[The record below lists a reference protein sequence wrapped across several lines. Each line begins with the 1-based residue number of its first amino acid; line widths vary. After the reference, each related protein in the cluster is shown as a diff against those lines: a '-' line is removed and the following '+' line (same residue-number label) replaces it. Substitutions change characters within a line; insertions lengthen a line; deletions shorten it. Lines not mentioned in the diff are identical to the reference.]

1 MKTSNS
7 MIYAKH
13 AMSLRGI
20 FTSLPIL
27 TVTENGSWVVSDGSS
42 PSFQVMVAELCFVLP
57 LSMTKNEGITVNV
70 PSASTSSPKE
80 NKEAT
85 LTLSVAQQ
93 GEIFFN
99 KEKINFAQLPIRL
112 QNFKSANKDPQV
124 VVNADGK
131 AEYSNVVA
139 VIDEVKRT
147 GITKVALSTDRK

>member
-1 MKTSNS
+1 MKFKKR
-7 MIYAKH
+7 AKKP
-13 AMSLRGI
+13 AKIEVIPLI
-20 FTSLPIL
+20 D
-27 TVTENGSWVVSDGSS
+27 VV
-42 PSFQVMVAELCFVLP
+42 FFLLATFVMVS

-70 PSASTSSPKE
+70 PSASTASPKE
-80 NKEAT
+80 SKNET

-139 VIDEVKRT
+139 VIDEVKRI
-147 GITKVALSTDRK
+147 GITKVALSTERK

>member
-1 MKTSNS
+1 MKFKKR
-7 MIYAKH
+7 AKKH
-13 AMSLRGI
+13 AKIEVIPLI
-20 FTSLPIL
+20 D
-27 TVTENGSWVVSDGSS
+27 VV
-42 PSFQVMVAELCFVLP
+42 FFLLATFVMVS

-80 NKEAT
+80 KKEAT

-112 QNFKSANKDPQV
+112 QNFKAANKDPQV

-147 GITKVALSTDRK
+147 GITKVALSTERK